1 MSGTRSPSPL
11 VRATS
16 DLALVLA
23 AHGDLGGKGADNTP
37 GHERL
42 KNALAPL
49 LPQLDVVSGVMK
61 GTPPLQEVA
70 STLLHERVLVLPLL
84 LSNGYFCK
92 TVLPR
97 RLGLD
102 IQHQQQKEGAW
113 QNLNR
118 DGQYIRLLP
127 PLGVLPFLP
136 DLVSQSIQGTLAP
149 NSKSALLK
157 PELEREVLIVAH
169 GSTVGPES
177 RLCALQLKDHLEK
190 RYGYR
195 QLRVAFLSEEPLVE
209 KAVLTLSEDAIVVPL
224 FASGGLHGHDDISE
238 MMERAPAGCKLAP
251 VIGCEHDLAE
261 HLVSYLRAEKLVPDT
276 KQALAAYSGKK
287 PPQDGV
293 EHARRAVF
301 NL

>member
-11 VRATS
+11 VQATS

-37 GHERL
+37 GHVRL

-49 LPQLDVVSGVMK
+49 LPELDVVSGVMK
-61 GTPPLQEVA
+61 GTPPLQEVVA
-70 STLLHERVLVLPLL
+70 TLSHERVLVLPLL

-102 IQHQQQKEGAW
+102 PDHQQQKEGEW

-118 DGQYIRLLP
+118 SGQYIKLLP

-136 DLVSQSIQGTLAP
+136 DLVSESIQSTLAP
-149 NSKSALLK
+149 NSKSTLIK
-157 PELEREVLIVAH
+157 PDLDREVMIVAH

-177 RLCALQLKDHLEK
+177 RLCALQLKDQLES
-190 RYGYR
+190 RYGYKS
-195 QLRVAFLSEEPLVE
+195 LRVAFLSEEPFVE

-224 FASGGLHGHDDISE
+224 FASGGLHGHDDIAE
-238 MMERAPAGCKLAP
+238 MMKSASSGCKLAP
-251 VIGCEHDLAE
+251 VIGCEHALAQHIE
-261 HLVSYLRAEKLVPDT
+261 SYLHETVLVSGA
-276 KQALAAYSGKK
+276 KQPLAALTGSK
-287 PPQDGV
+287 PPKDEADYG
-293 EHARRAVF
+293 RRVS
-301 NL
+301 

>member
-1 MSGTRSPSPL
+1 MSGTRSPSLPGP
-11 VRATS
+11 VTS

-23 AHGDLGGKGADNTP
+23 AHGDLGGKGAGNTP
-37 GHERL
+37 GHVRL

-49 LPQLDVVSGVMK
+49 LPEMDVVSGVMK
-61 GTPPLQEVA
+61 GTPPLQEVVGN
-70 STLLHERVLVLPLL
+70 LPHGRVLVLPLL

-102 IQHQQQKEGAW
+102 PKQLQQKEGVW
-113 QNLNR
+113 QTMNR
-118 DGQYIRLLP
+118 DGQYITLLP

-136 DLVSQSIQGTLAP
+136 DLVSQSIQSTLAP

-177 RLCALQLKDHLEK
+177 RLCALQLKAHLEK
-190 RYGYR
+190 RYGYK
-195 QLRVAFLSEEPLVE
+195 QLRVAFLSEEPYVE

-238 MMERAPAGCKLAP
+238 MMASAPAGCKLAP
-251 VIGCEHDLAE
+251 VIGCEHALAE
-261 HLVSYLRAEKLVPDT
+261 HLVSYLRAEKLVQDT
-276 KQALAAYSGKK
+276 KKTLAAYSGKK
-287 PPQDGV
+287 PSADGM
-293 EHARRAVF
+293 EYAHRAVC

>member
-11 VRATS
+11 VQATS

-37 GHERL
+37 GHVRL

-49 LPQLDVVSGVMK
+49 LPELDVVSGVMK
-61 GTPPLQEVA
+61 GTPPLQEVVE
-70 STLLHERVLVLPLL
+70 SLPHERVLVLPLL

-102 IQHQQQKEGAW
+102 PNLQQQKEGAW

-118 DGQYIRLLP
+118 DGQYIKLLP

-136 DLVSQSIQGTLAP
+136 DLVSQSIQSTLAP
-149 NSKSALLK
+149 NSKSTLLK
-157 PELEREVLIVAH
+157 PELDREVLIVAH

-177 RLCALQLKDHLEK
+177 RLCALQLKERLEN
-190 RYGYR
+190 RYGYK
-195 QLRVAFLSEEPLVE
+195 QLRVAFLSEEPFVE
-209 KAVLTLSEDAIVVPL
+209 KAVLTLSEEAIVVPL
-224 FASGGLHGHDDISE
+224 FASGGLHGQEDISKI
-238 MMERAPAGCKLAP
+238 MESAPAGCKLAP
-251 VIGCEHDLAE
+251 VIGCEHALAQ
-261 HLVSYLRAEKLVPDT
+261 HLVSYLQEISLTRGFANPRVAVLRDLPTQPTRA
-276 KQALAAYSGKK
+276 AL
-287 PPQDGV
+287 
-293 EHARRAVF
+293 R
-301 NL
+301 